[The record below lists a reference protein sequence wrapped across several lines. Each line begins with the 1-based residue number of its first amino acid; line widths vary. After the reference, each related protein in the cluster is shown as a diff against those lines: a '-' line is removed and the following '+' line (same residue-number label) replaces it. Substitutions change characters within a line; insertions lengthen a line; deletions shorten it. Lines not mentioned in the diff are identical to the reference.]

1 MSHQLGTACSS
12 ARWAGLG
19 YSGVMREPTA
29 ATLRLRAALT
39 RHGIRV
45 GAALVRYGATNPRLF
60 GSVARGDAEED
71 SDLDLLVDLAPG
83 GGNELLRVAGLAEEL
98 SELLGVRV
106 DVVAATLLRD
116 KVSAT
121 ALADAVAM

>member
-1 MSHQLGTACSS
+1 MS
-12 ARWAGLG
+12 
-19 YSGVMREPTA
+19 EPTA

-39 RHGIRV
+39 RRGSRV
-45 GAALVRYGATNPRLF
+45 GEVLNRYGATNPRLF
-60 GSVARGDAEED
+60 GSVARGDAGED
-71 SDLDLLVDLAPG
+71 CDLDLLVDLVPA

-116 KVSAT
+116 EVSAT
-121 ALADAVAM
+121 ALAVAVAV